1 MKKFISLYDSADFT
15 TLPIFSLPDTKC
27 SMTFKCGQ
35 REMVLSQ
42 ALSVRQVRLL
52 IPRFSLCS
60 FGRLHNLPA
69 GEGVMSDFINVSLPL
84 KYQSSPFQIS
94 TPTYL
99 QAIREDTSLQV
110 TAKDTYLHKKQN
122 HPRLQHTYE
131 DTPNPISSAR
141 TSALDGKNECF
152 ASLEYFQNNFTVSHL
167 ESHVSIVYRSL

>member
-15 TLPIFSLPDTKC
+15 TLPVFSLPDTKC

-69 GEGVMSDFINVSLPL
+69 GEGVMSDFINVSLSINHRHFKFPL
-84 KYQSSPFQIS
+84 LPIFRLSEKILAYRSPRKIPTS
-94 TPTYL
+94 IGSETTPVCNIHMRIHPIQFL
-99 QAIREDTSLQV
+99 QRGPVPLM
-110 TAKDTYLHKKQN
+110 AKTN
-122 HPRLQHTYE
+122 
-131 DTPNPISSAR
+131 A
-141 TSALDGKNECF
+141 
-152 ASLEYFQNNFTVSHL
+152 SHL
-167 ESHVSIVYRSL
+167 WNTSRITLLYLT